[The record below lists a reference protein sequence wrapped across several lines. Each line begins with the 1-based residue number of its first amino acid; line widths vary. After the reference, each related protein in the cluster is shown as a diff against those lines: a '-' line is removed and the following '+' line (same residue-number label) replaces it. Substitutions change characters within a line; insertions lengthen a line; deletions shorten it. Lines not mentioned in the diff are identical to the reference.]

1 MAEQREEAPS
11 LKSENNAASS
21 QVTYVS
27 RIVFAKHTETLLR
40 DSHFW
45 RDSHLLPVVER
56 QHLCAVF
63 FFSILAL
70 FNSLNSQPAD

>member
-21 QVTYVS
+21 QVINVS
-27 RIVFAKHTETLLR
+27 RIVFAKHAGTLLR

-45 RDSHLLPVVER
+45 RDSHLLPVAEMH
-56 QHLCAVF
+56 HLCPVF
-63 FFSILAL
+63 FVFIFAL
-70 FNSLNSQPAD
+70 FNSVNSEPGD